1 YTEIVG
7 DCCCNHETVDCLN
20 EEVLRCIHRSKSLLK
35 PHSSSISSSS
45 WPDDGMCCLR
55 DCSVCDC
62 AESEFPES
70 FKRPIMASQ
79 QMILSVKKESYTQ
92 LCGLMD
98 CVGCKK
104 CCMWGKLQVLGLG
117 TALKILFS
125 VDGQEHSDQTLP
137 LQWNEVIAVMNFLN
151 RLRVCQICP

>member
-35 PHSSSISSSS
+35 PHSSSISS
-45 WPDDGMCCLR
+45 
-55 DCSVCDC
+55 
-62 AESEFPES
+62 
-70 FKRPIMASQ
+70 
-79 QMILSVKKESYTQ
+79 
-92 LCGLMD
+92 GLMD